1 MPMYE
6 YVLRFPDRGDE
17 RLISDHDSV
26 QVGEL
31 IEIRGRQWV
40 VAAIEP
46 SDDPNV
52 EERKI
57 LVPAEGE
64 AQK

>member
-26 QVGEL
+26 PVGGRVV
-31 IEIRGRQWV
+31 IRGREWV
-40 VAAIEP
+40 IASIEP
-46 SDDPNV
+46 SEDPNV

-57 LVPAEGE
+57 LLPAD
-64 AQK
+64 QK

>member
-17 RLISDHDSV
+17 RLISDRDSV
-26 QVGEL
+26 PVGGR
-31 IEIRGRQWV
+31 IEIRGRRWIV
-40 VAAIEP
+40 VSIEP
-46 SDDPNV
+46 AEDPQV

-57 LVPAEGE
+57 LVPAE